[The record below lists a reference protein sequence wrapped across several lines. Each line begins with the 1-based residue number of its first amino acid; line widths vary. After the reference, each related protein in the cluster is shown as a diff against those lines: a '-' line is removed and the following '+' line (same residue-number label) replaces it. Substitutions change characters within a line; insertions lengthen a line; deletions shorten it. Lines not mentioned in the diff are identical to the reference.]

1 MKLRSFLCLLW
12 LSLFGCVLTLAP
24 VQAQDEMDDEEVS
37 ESSKSKKSKKKK
49 AKKDKKTKKQ
59 DAKKSKSKS
68 KKSKKKDKDEEEE
81 VLDDESAG
89 DEEETDTAD
98 AAEPTATPGVAEALG
113 KFKVF
118 NAKPNLKAE
127 YYIYL
132 YSASW
137 CGYCQQCM
145 PIAVAE
151 YNKMKSSRKVE
162 MILICGDKTEAE
174 AKEYIKSKK
183 CKAPTI
189 MFAELQAT
197 AFQGLPGCGMP
208 GYPAISVVDKTGRQ
222 IKNVVGATAV
232 KEVLS
237 GWRALTIG
245 GK

>member
-1 MKLRSFLCLLW
+1 MPRMKVRSSLSLLW
-12 LSLFGCVLTLAP
+12 VFLFGCLLALAP
-24 VQAQDEMDDEEVS
+24 VQAQDELDADEVS
-37 ESSKSKKSKKKK
+37 ESSKAGKKKKKK
-49 AKKDKKTKKQ
+49 AKKTSRKKT
-59 DAKKSKSKS
+59 KKSKSKAA
-68 KKSKKKDKDEEEE
+68 KDAEDDAEDEEEAE
-81 VLDDESAG
+81 GE
-89 DEEETDTAD
+89 AD
-98 AAEPTATPGVAEALG
+98 APAPAAAPGVAEALV

-118 NAKPNLKAE
+118 NAKPNLKAD

-145 PIAVAE
+145 PIAVDE
-151 YNKMKSSRKVE
+151 YRKMKSSRKVE

-208 GYPAISVVDKTGRQ
+208 GYPAISVVDKNGKQ
-222 IKNVVGATAV
+222 IKNVVGASAV